1 MLVKLKNNRVMKITE
16 NYVVAQ
22 IGTNEEFARL
32 CYEQLKE
39 ILAEQPN
46 ESVPIYEYDTKVEIV
61 YENCENVFK
70 STIEEISL
78 SPLDKI
84 VFISDTGS
92 VIRECE
98 LIHLESQFPYL
109 LGVVFEVLK
118 KNGVEC

>member
-1 MLVKLKNNRVMKITE
+1 MKITE

-46 ESVPIYEYDTKVEIV
+46 ESLPIYEYDTKVEIV
-61 YENCENVFK
+61 YENREAVFK

-78 SPLDKI
+78 TPLGKI

-118 KNGVEC
+118 KNGAEC